1 MLSTAPA
8 QPRSEYIFAVIRCCY
23 RLLSV
28 FLSHQK
34 QNNKQAMKPDGE
46 DKLQH
51 ARSTLESNN
60 YHGNTVKKKSQDRNV
75 MESACI
81 FSFT

>member
-1 MLSTAPA
+1 
-8 QPRSEYIFAVIRCCY
+8 
-23 RLLSV
+23 
-28 FLSHQK
+28 
-34 QNNKQAMKPDGE
+34 MKPDGE

-60 YHGNTVKKKSQDRNV
+60 YHGNTVKKKKSQDRNV
-75 MESACI
+75 VESACI